1 MNSSEESPFTAP
13 CCAWC
18 GSKDYQILNKI
29 PNEDDY
35 DREVKIRNIKC
46 NKCDKESLVQDIPC
60 EICNK
65 QIISSTKVKYDP
77 LEPIGCPPKPFH
89 IPPIC
94 RECRMYHVYKQYCDH
109 SWYTSSKFPSS
120 YGMFIS
126 MTCRK
131 CHAKKTH
138 SPHDN
143 KPFCDNNLPEW
154 MLRFEK

>member
-1 MNSSEESPFTAP
+1 MTTFTNIIINIFNIIYKF
-13 CCAWC
+13 
-18 GSKDYQILNKI
+18 SFFITIINKNNFFKTFI
-29 PNEDDY
+29 
-35 DREVKIRNIKC
+35 KIRNIKC

-77 LEPIGCPPKPFH
+77 LEPIGCPPKPFR

-109 SWYTSSKFPSS
+109 SWFTSSKFPSS
-120 YGMFIS
+120 HGMFIN